1 MFRLPAPALAL
12 LAAALSATPANAQL
26 LTIRVCVIES
36 TELREIE
43 AQYNTMTGDT
53 TVAGRPFGEV
63 HPVGSSYAAATSW
76 FVNNEPIEID
86 GFRFVKYG
94 LPRILGMLEVTRFTE
109 YQGVG
114 IYAEAGARG
123 TPEVVYVPV
132 RTGCE
137 FQPYQ
142 RDTGDSEP
150 EAGGPSGPRS
160 IEIPRALGEAL
171 DFDDDEWEERL
182 YDDYAFTGTRGQS
195 VVAEMRSD
203 EFDTVLHLGR
213 LVAGELEILA
223 SSDDGFGSGTDSR
236 FVAEL
241 PADGEYVLRATSF
254 DREFGGYVILVA
266 NEGSEPDW
274 SPVEVRA
281 GDRIDAHLTLAD
293 AVFAEDTHFD
303 EYEIDVTA
311 GQRLLIT
318 LSSAEFDTYL
328 SVERRIGDAVE
339 EVESNDD
346 APGLGTNS
354 QIDLTFAESG
364 TYTIVASSYA
374 PDTAGAYELRV
385 EGR

>member
-53 TVAGRPFGEV
+53 TVAGRLFGEV
-63 HPVGSSYAAATSW
+63 HPVGSAYAAAASW
-76 FVNNEPIEID
+76 YVNNEAIEID
-86 GFRFVKYG
+86 GARYVKYG
-94 LPRILGMLEVTRFTE
+94 LPRILGILEVTRFTE

-114 IYAEAGARG
+114 IYAEPGAGGA
-123 TPEVVYVPV
+123 PEVVYVPV

-142 RDTGDSEP
+142 RDTGDRAP

-160 IEIPRALGEAL
+160 IEIPRAIGDAL

-182 YDDYAFTGTRGQS
+182 YDDYVFTGTRGQS

-223 SSDDGFGSGTDSR
+223 SSDDGFATGTDSR
-236 FVAEL
+236 LVAEL
-241 PADGEYVLRATSF
+241 PVDGEYVLRATSY
-254 DREFGGYVILVA
+254 DLEFGGYVVLTA

-281 GDRIDAHLTLAD
+281 GDRIDADLTLAD

-328 SVERRIGDAVE
+328 SVERRIGDEVE
-339 EVESNDD
+339 EIDSSDD